1 MAQNWKG
8 PVCYRAVDNGKQA
21 TFSED
26 TVRKFFL
33 GIGVGKASAVE
44 TARGLVTGFLLH
56 QLNGDKH
63 YADFSDPEAEGK
75 GFSSATGNELE
86 EQQKPS
92 GLLGKFV

>member
-1 MAQNWKG
+1 M
-8 PVCYRAVDNGKQA
+8 